1 MDWLICI
8 GGGLF
13 IGVLCALASLFR
25 NLDNTLDEMER
36 AGAYKRRR

>member
-13 IGVLCALASLFR
+13 LGLLCAAPSFFR
-25 NLDNTLDEMER
+25 ALDATLDEMESR
-36 AGAYKRRR
+36 GVHKRRK

>member
-13 IGVLCALASLFR
+13 IGLLCAAPAFFR
-25 NLDNTLDEMER
+25 ALDTTLDKMEEC
-36 AGAYKRRR
+36 GAHKRRK

>member
-13 IGVLCALASLFR
+13 IGIICAAPSFFR
-25 NLDNTLDEMER
+25 ALDNTLDEMEHK
-36 AGAYKRRR
+36 GAYKRRR